1 MDLFND
7 LFNEIWNDFGV
18 FGTPLNTS
26 EEKRCPVCGRTI
38 YDFKR
43 TGKLGCGECYK
54 TFRPFMKETLR
65 QIHSTSSH
73 NGKIPSASGEELKR
87 KRQLEDLKAQL
98 KDAVKNENYEE
109 AAKLHKQIRE
119 MEG

>member
-18 FGTPLNTS
+18 FGVPVKTV
-26 EEKRCPVCGRTI
+26 EEKRCPVCGHTL

-43 TGKLGCGECYK
+43 TGKSGCGECYN
-54 TFRPFMKETLR
+54 TFRPFMEETLR
-65 QIHSTSSH
+65 QIHSNSRH
-73 NGKIPSASGEELKR
+73 NGKVPSKSGEELKR
-87 KRQLEDLKAQL
+87 KRELEDLKL
-98 KDAVKNENYEE
+98 KLREAVKNEEYET
-109 AAKLHKQIRE
+109 AAQLHKKIRE

>member
-7 LFNEIWNDFGV
+7 LFNEIWNDFGA
-18 FGTPLNTS
+18 FGATINTTG
-26 EEKRCPVCGRTI
+26 EKRCPVCGHTI

-54 TFRPFMKETLR
+54 AFRPFMKETLR
-65 QIHSTSSH
+65 QIHSTSTH
-73 NGKIPSASGEELKR
+73 NGKIPSKSGEELR
-87 KRQLEDLKAQL
+87 RRRQLEALRAQL

-109 AAKLHKQIRE
+109 AAKIHKQIKE
-119 MEG
+119 TEE